1 MKLPPAC
8 TIGLLVFCIAIP
20 LLVGV
25 IGSVFT
31 ISQIATWYAGLL
43 KPPFNP
49 PDWIFGPV
57 WTLLYILMGIALW
70 FVLREGTGTRN
81 VRVAAILFAA
91 QLAANLIWSVLFF
104 GMHQIAASSIEVLI
118 LLGLI
123 VATIVS
129 FRRVSKTA
137 GWLLVPYLCWTTFA
151 TVLTFSIWLLNGP
164 A

>member
-1 MKLPPAC
+1 MKLPPAR
-8 TIGLLVFCIAIP
+8 TIGLLVVCIAIP

-31 ISQIATWYAGLL
+31 MSEITTWYAGLQ

-70 FVLREGTGTRN
+70 FVLREGTGKRD

-91 QLAANLIWSVLFF
+91 QLVANLIWSVLFF

-123 VATIVS
+123 VATIVA
-129 FRRVSKTA
+129 FRRISTTA

-151 TVLTFSIWLLNGP
+151 TVLTFSIWLLNG
-164 A
+164 